1 MRNLSIISALLLAL
15 TLFGETAIAQSK
27 DEEAVKKAVLQ
38 FTGGMEK
45 GDIKLIEEVWANDDE
60 ITVFEGGGMDK
71 GWTNYRDKHL
81 IPEMKFYKNL
91 KYYLN
96 EMTVKVS
103 GKMALVRSRFLI
115 TAGEADKKTET
126 KGLISAVLEKRKGK
140 WLLVHWHLSASRK
153 Q

>member
-1 MRNLSIISALLLAL
+1 MKRNILLLAMMFAVF
-15 TLFGETAIAQSK
+15 TCSAVAQSK
-27 DEEAVKKAVLQ
+27 DEEAVKKSVLQ

-45 GDIKLIEEVWANDDE
+45 GDIKQIEEVWVDDDE

-71 GWTNYRDKHL
+71 GWKNYRDKHL
-81 IPEMKFYKNL
+81 VPEMKYYKNL
-91 KYYLN
+91 KYDLN

-115 TAGEADKKTET
+115 TAGEPDKKTET

-140 WLLVHWHLSASRK
+140 WLIVHWHLSASRK

>member
-1 MRNLSIISALLLAL
+1 MKRNILLLVMMFVIL
-15 TLFGETAIAQSK
+15 TFSSFAQSK
-27 DEEAVKKAVLQ
+27 DEETVKKSVLQ
-38 FTGGMEK
+38 FTSGMDK
-45 GDIKLIEEVWANDDE
+45 GDIKQIEEVWATDDE

-71 GWTNYRDKHL
+71 GWINYRNKHL

-91 KYYLN
+91 KYDLN
-96 EMTVKVS
+96 EMTVKVV

-115 TAGEADKKTET
+115 TAGETDKKTET
-126 KGLISAVLEKRKGK
+126 KGLISAVLEKSKGK